1 MQTTLQHRGE
11 TGYHAGQA
19 AELCVARY
27 YEQRGYTLAHL
38 RWRGTAG
45 EIDLVLREGDDLI
58 FVEVKKSR
66 SFAQAALRVTPRQQ
80 ARIFA
85 AAEEYLAH
93 EPAGTLTNLR
103 FDVALVNAHGA
114 VEVIENA
121 FGHG

>member
-1 MQTTLQHRGE
+1 MQTTLRHRGE
-11 TGYHAGQA
+11 TGYHAGQS
-19 AELCVARY
+19 AELCVARD

-38 RWRGTAG
+38 RWRGAAG
-45 EIDLVLREGDDLI
+45 EIDLVLRDDDGLV

-85 AAEEYLAH
+85 TAEEFLAQ
-93 EPAGTLTNLR
+93 EPAGNLTNLR